1 MGLGGLDL
9 KGADAEAREVATG
22 PNGLWNETGV

>member
-1 MGLGGLDL
+1 MNTLVVQ
-9 KGADAEAREVATG
+9 ASSCSAAAVATG